1 MNILVAVLSV
11 TLILLFLVDAF
22 ETMILPR
29 RVTRPYRFAR
39 LYYRQT
45 WRLWRLVAGL
55 FRPGKRRETFLGV
68 FGPLSLLGL
77 FASWA
82 VGLIC
87 GFALLEWSL
96 GAPLHGTQDDLTGF
110 GAYLYL
116 SGTTFFTLGLGD
128 VTPFSALGRALTVI
142 EAGGGFGFLA
152 CVISY
157 LPVLY
162 QSFSRREL
170 TISLLDARAGSP
182 PSASELLLRLA
193 RCTTWRR

>member
-11 TLILLFLVDAF
+11 ALILLFLVDAF

-45 WRLWRLVAGL
+45 WRLWRLAAGL

-96 GAPLHGTQDDLTGF
+96 GAPLHGTQEDLAGF

-128 VTPFSALGRALTVI
+128 VTPFSALGRVLTVI

-182 PSASELLLRLA
+182 PAPRSCSCVWRRRA
-193 RCTTWRR
+193 TWRR